1 MKELALLFLKLG
13 TIGFGGPAAHIA
25 MMEDEVVRRRG
36 WMSPER
42 FLDLLGATN
51 LIPGPN
57 STEMAIHIG
66 YLRAGWKGLLLAGVC
81 FIVPAVAITLLLAHL
96 YVAYGAI
103 PQLQPFVA
111 GIRPAIIAVI
121 LAAVFRLSRPSLKN
135 RFAFGLGVIVVF
147 LNLYGFDEI
156 ILLVGSGVL
165 GLLWNYRNQLRQT
178 TIGLMALLP
187 LLNSRTL
194 RTFQVLDATVTGA
207 SLAGLGLFFLK
218 IGSIL
223 YGSGYVLV
231 AFLQSGL
238 VDTRHWLT
246 QSQLFDAIAVGQF
259 TPGPVLSTATFIG
272 YLILGLPG
280 ASVATV
286 GIFLPSFVLV
296 LVSNPFIP
304 RLRKSP
310 LASGFLDGVNS
321 ASLGLMLAVTIKLAL
336 TALTGVG
343 PWLIVLIASVLV
355 LRWNINAAWIVI
367 GSAIL
372 GWLFSLWF

>member
-187 LLNSRTL
+187 LLNSQTL
-194 RTFQVLDATVTGA
+194 RTFQVVDATVTGA